1 MADDFEVTSEP
12 LEQGENRTFVVVAA
26 ALGALIILSLICL
39 GVYALVLQPRQR
51 QAAIERPTE
60 IMLTNTAVAVGLTEA
75 ALEQIATFTPLPSN
89 TPQPSATPRPTNT
102 GIPTTTPTPTPTPVI
117 VLPTNTPTRTP
128 TPFTTLATVGPETAT
143 AAAQQTA
150 TALALGGGAATPT
163 STPSPTALPTTGFG
177 DEVGLPGLAGLA
189 AVFLAVIILSRRLR
203 TRTAG

>member
-51 QAAIERPTE
+51 QAALERPTE

-75 ALEQIATFTPLPSN
+75 AAEQIATFTPLPSN
-89 TPQPSATPRPTNT
+89 TPQPSATLRPTNT
-102 GIPTTTPTPTPTPVI
+102 NTASPTPVI
-117 VLPTNTPTRTP
+117 VLPTDTPTRTP

-163 STPSPTALPTTGFG
+163 RTPTALPTTGFG

>member
-12 LEQGENRTFVVVAA
+12 LERGENRTFVVVAA

-51 QAAIERPTE
+51 QAALERPTE

-75 ALEQIATFTPLPSN
+75 AAEQIATFTPLPSN

-102 GIPTTTPTPTPTPVI
+102 NTASPTPVI
-117 VLPTNTPTRTP
+117 VLPTDTPTRTP

-150 TALALGGGAATPT
+150 TALAIAGGAATPT
-163 STPSPTALPTTGFG
+163 RTPTALPTTGFG
-177 DEVGLPGLAGLA
+177 DEAGLPGLAGLA
-189 AVFLAVIILSRRLR
+189 AVFLVVIILSRRLR

>member
-51 QAAIERPTE
+51 QAALERPTE

-75 ALEQIATFTPLPSN
+75 AAEQIATFTPLPSN
-89 TPQPSATPRPTNT
+89 TPQPSVTLRPTNT
-102 GIPTTTPTPTPTPVI
+102 NTASPTPVI
-117 VLPTNTPTRTP
+117 VLPTDTPTP
-128 TPFTTLATVGPETAT
+128 TPFTTLATVGPLTAT

-163 STPSPTALPTTGFG
+163 RTPTALPTTGFG

>member
-12 LEQGENRTFVVVAA
+12 LEQGENRTFVVAAA

-75 ALEQIATFTPLPSN
+75 ALEQIATFTPLPTN
-89 TPQPSATPRPTNT
+89 TPQPSATSRPTNT
-102 GIPTTTPTPTPTPVI
+102 SSPTPTPVI
-117 VLPTNTPTRTP
+117 VLPTDTPTRTP

-163 STPSPTALPTTGFG
+163 RTPTPTALPTTGFG

>member
-12 LEQGENRTFVVVAA
+12 LEQGENRTFVIAAA

-75 ALEQIATFTPLPSN
+75 AAAQIATLTPLPSN

-102 GIPTTTPTPTPTPVI
+102 ASPTPTPVI
-117 VLPTNTPTRTP
+117 VLPTNTP

-163 STPSPTALPTTGFG
+163 RTPTALPTTGIG

-189 AVFLAVIILSRRLR
+189 AVFLAVIFLSRRLR

>member
-39 GVYALVLQPRQR
+39 GIYALVLQPRQR
-51 QAAIERPTE
+51 QAALERPTE

-75 ALEQIATFTPLPSN
+75 AAEQIATFTPLPSN
-89 TPQPSATPRPTNT
+89 TPQPSATLRPTNT
-102 GIPTTTPTPTPTPVI
+102 NTASPTPVI
-117 VLPTNTPTRTP
+117 VLPTDTPTP
-128 TPFTTLATVGPETAT
+128 TPFTTLATVGPLTAT

-163 STPSPTALPTTGFG
+163 RTPTALPTTGFG

>member
-1 MADDFEVTSEP
+1 MADDFEVTSAP
-12 LEQGENRTFVVVAA
+12 LEQGENRTFVIAAA
-26 ALGALIILSLICL
+26 ALGGLIVLSLICL

-75 ALEQIATFTPLPSN
+75 AAEQIATFTPLPSN

-102 GIPTTTPTPTPTPVI
+102 ASPTPTPVI
-117 VLPTNTPTRTP
+117 VLPTNTPTS

-163 STPSPTALPTTGFG
+163 RTPTPTALPTTGFG

>member
-12 LEQGENRTFVVVAA
+12 LEQGENRTFVVAAA

-51 QAAIERPTE
+51 QAALERPTE

-75 ALEQIATFTPLPSN
+75 AAEQIATFTPLPSN

-102 GIPTTTPTPTPTPVI
+102 NTASPTPVI
-117 VLPTNTPTRTP
+117 VLPTDTPTRTP

-150 TALALGGGAATPT
+150 TALAIAGGAATPT
-163 STPSPTALPTTGFG
+163 RTPTALPTTGFG
-177 DEVGLPGLAGLA
+177 DEAGLPGLAGLA

>member
-1 MADDFEVTSEP
+1 MADDFEVTSAP
-12 LEQGENRTFVVVAA
+12 LEQGENRTFVIVAA
-26 ALGALIILSLICL
+26 ALAALIILSLICL

-60 IMLTNTAVAVGLTEA
+60 IMLTNTAVAVSLTEA
-75 ALEQIATFTPLPSN
+75 ALEQIATRTPLPTN
-89 TPQPSATPRPTNT
+89 TAQPSATSRPTST
-102 GIPTTTPTPTPTPVI
+102 ASPTPTPVI
-117 VLPTNTPTRTP
+117 VLPTNTPTP

-163 STPSPTALPTTGFG
+163 RTPTPTALPTTGFG

>member
-1 MADDFEVTSEP
+1 MADDFEVTSAP
-12 LEQGENRTFVVVAA
+12 LEQGENRTFVIAA
-26 ALGALIILSLICL
+26 VALGGLIVLSLICL
-39 GVYALVLQPRQR
+39 GAYTFFYRPGQERR
-51 QAAIERPTE
+51 AIERPTE
-60 IMLTNTAVAVGLTEA
+60 IMLTNTAVAFGLTEA
-75 ALEQIATFTPLPSN
+75 AAEQIATFTPLPSN

-102 GIPTTTPTPTPTPVI
+102 ASPTPTPVI
-117 VLPTNTPTRTP
+117 VLPTNTPTS

-163 STPSPTALPTTGFG
+163 RTPTPTALPTTGFG

>member
-51 QAAIERPTE
+51 QAALERPTE

-75 ALEQIATFTPLPSN
+75 AAEQIATFTPLPSN
-89 TPQPSATPRPTNT
+89 TPQPSATLRPTNT
-102 GIPTTTPTPTPTPVI
+102 NTASPTPVI
-117 VLPTNTPTRTP
+117 VLPTDTPTP
-128 TPFTTLATVGPETAT
+128 TPFTTLATVGPLTAT

-163 STPSPTALPTTGFG
+163 RTPTALPTTGFG

>member
-39 GVYALVLQPRQR
+39 GIYALVLQPRQR
-51 QAAIERPTE
+51 QAALERPTE

-75 ALEQIATFTPLPSN
+75 AAEQIATFTPLPSN
-89 TPQPSATPRPTNT
+89 TPQPSATLRPTNT
-102 GIPTTTPTPTPTPVI
+102 NTASPTPVI
-117 VLPTNTPTRTP
+117 VLPTDTPTP
-128 TPFTTLATVGPETAT
+128 TPFTTLATVSPLTAT

-163 STPSPTALPTTGFG
+163 RTPTALPTTGFG

>member
-1 MADDFEVTSEP
+1 MADDFEVTSAP
-12 LEQGENRTFVVVAA
+12 LEQGENRTFVIAAA
-26 ALGALIILSLICL
+26 ALGGLIVLSLICL

-75 ALEQIATFTPLPSN
+75 AAEQIATFTPLPSN
-89 TPQPSATPRPTNT
+89 TPQPSATSRPTNT
-102 GIPTTTPTPTPTPVI
+102 ASPTPTPVI
-117 VLPTNTPTRTP
+117 VLPTNTPTS

-163 STPSPTALPTTGFG
+163 RTPTPTALPTTGFG

>member
-12 LEQGENRTFVVVAA
+12 LEQGENRTFVVAAA

-51 QAAIERPTE
+51 QAALERPTE

-102 GIPTTTPTPTPTPVI
+102 NTASPTPVI
-117 VLPTNTPTRTP
+117 VLPTDTPTRTP

-150 TALALGGGAATPT
+150 TALAIAGGAATPT
-163 STPSPTALPTTGFG
+163 RTPTALPTTGFG
-177 DEVGLPGLAGLA
+177 DEAGLPGLAGLA

>member
-12 LEQGENRTFVVVAA
+12 LEQGENRTFVVAAA

-51 QAAIERPTE
+51 QAALERPTE

-75 ALEQIATFTPLPSN
+75 AAEQIATFTPLPSN

-102 GIPTTTPTPTPTPVI
+102 NTASPTPVI
-117 VLPTNTPTRTP
+117 VLPTDTPTRTP

-150 TALALGGGAATPT
+150 TALAIAGGAATPT
-163 STPSPTALPTTGFG
+163 RTPTALPTTGFG
-177 DEVGLPGLAGLA
+177 DEAGLPGLAGLA
-189 AVFLAVIILSRRLR
+189 AVFLVVIILSRRLR

>member
-12 LEQGENRTFVVVAA
+12 LEQGENRTFVIAAA

-75 ALEQIATFTPLPSN
+75 ALEQIATFTPLPTN

-102 GIPTTTPTPTPTPVI
+102 SSPTPTPVI
-117 VLPTNTPTRTP
+117 VLPTATRTP

-163 STPSPTALPTTGFG
+163 RTPTPTALPTTGFG

>member
-1 MADDFEVTSEP
+1 MADDFEVTSAP

-26 ALGALIILSLICL
+26 ALGALIVLSLICL

-51 QAAIERPTE
+51 QAALERPTE
-60 IMLTNTAVAVGLTEA
+60 IMLTNTAVAVGMTEA
-75 ALEQIATFTPLPSN
+75 AAEQIATFTPLPSN

-102 GIPTTTPTPTPTPVI
+102 NTASPTPVI
-117 VLPTNTPTRTP
+117 VLPTDTPTP

-163 STPSPTALPTTGFG
+163 RTPTALPTTGFG

-189 AVFLAVIILSRRLR
+189 AVFLAVIVLSRRLR

>member
-12 LEQGENRTFVVVAA
+12 LEQGENRTFVIAAA

-75 ALEQIATFTPLPSN
+75 AAEQIATFTPLPTN
-89 TPQPSATPRPTNT
+89 TPPASATPRPTNT
-102 GIPTTTPTPTPTPVI
+102 NTASPTPVI
-117 VLPTNTPTRTP
+117 VLPTDTPTRTP

-163 STPSPTALPTTGFG
+163 RTPTPTALPTTGFG